1 MFAALL
7 ASRRRDRKKKNQLG
21 MTLLEIMIVLAILA
35 LVMGLLLGPR
45 ILRAFQESKEDVQR
59 ELVKKYVSEG
69 YVDWAR
75 HHPTKACPASLQEVA
90 DEMGRSDIKD
100 SWGRDLQMGC
110 GQNLPPAASKDGF
123 AVWSLGSD
131 PNDPKDDIKSWE

>member
-1 MFAALL
+1 M
-7 ASRRRDRKKKNQLG
+7 SEIHTRRRRRLSRQAG

-59 ELVKKYVSEG
+59 SLVKKYVSEG

-75 HHPTKACPASLQEVA
+75 HHPTKACPGSLQEVA
-90 DEMGRSDIKD
+90 DEMGRNDIKD
-100 SWGRDLQMGC
+100 AWGRDFQMGC
-110 GQNLPPAASKDGF
+110 GQNLPAGAAKDGF
-123 AVWSLGSD
+123 AVWSQGAD

>member
-1 MFAALL
+1 MSAVKP
-7 ASRRRDRKKKNQLG
+7 RRRRRRRQSG

-59 ELVKKYVSEG
+59 SLVKKYVSEG

-75 HHPTKACPASLQEVA
+75 HHPTKACPTTLQEVA
-90 DEMGRSDIKD
+90 DEMGRNDIKD
-100 SWGRDLQMGC
+100 NWGRDLQMGC
-110 GQNLPPAASKDGF
+110 GQNLPAGAAKDGF
-123 AVWSLGSD
+123 AVWSLGAD